1 MFASCPSYAPTL
13 FMKIILNDRESHI
26 DEACFL
32 LPLIEK
38 ELQLR
43 SLDGIAVSVNYEVI
57 PKKNWAAY
65 QLKPGDAV
73 LVIHATAGG

>member
-1 MFASCPSYAPTL
+1 
-13 FMKIILNDRESHI
+13 MKVILNDRELRIEEKS
-26 DEACFL
+26 FL
-32 LPLIEK
+32 LPFIEK

-57 PKKNWAAY
+57 PKNNWAAY
-65 QLKPGDAV
+65 QLKAGDAV